1 MTHRDR
7 ETVSKRKAIRDL
19 EAYEDTLTI
28 DVEKTVQRIR
38 DRAKILHNE
47 VDRFITTM
55 LSKLKTAF
63 EKEMQKIRYA
73 LDKLKGGGSKGPGSR
88 TSSLDKTPR
97 YRSTPMTT
105 KAIDFGLNSHMSNY
119 EDIDSNEKFEK
130 KELRYFDGDISET
143 NLRSLIG
150 HFTFENSS
158 SIPFN
163 AIQRSLQANARSEV
177 KLIKVIPVI
186 RVFGRSTC
194 SDKKKKSLKILNI
207 NSYIS

>member
-47 VDRFITTM
+47 VDRFVTTM
-55 LSKLKTAF
+55 LSKLKSAF

-73 LDKLKGGGSKGPGSR
+73 LDKLKGGSKGPGSR

-97 YRSTPMTT
+97 YRSTPMTA
-105 KAIDFGLNSHMSNY
+105 KGIDFELNSNMSNY
-119 EDIDSNEKFEK
+119 EDIDNNEKFEK
-130 KELRYFDGDISET
+130 KELRYYDGEISET
-143 NLRSLIG
+143 NLRNLIG
-150 HFTFENSS
+150 NFTFENSS
-158 SIPFN
+158 SIAFT
-163 AIQRSLQANARSEV
+163 AMQRSLQANARSEV
-177 KLIKVIPVI
+177 KLIKVHVI
-186 RVFGRSTC
+186 
-194 SDKKKKSLKILNI
+194 NI
-207 NSYIS
+207 

>member
-7 ETVSKRKAIRDL
+7 ETVSKRRAIRDL

-38 DRAKILHNE
+38 DRAKVLHNE
-47 VDRFITTM
+47 VDRYITTM
-55 LSKLKTAF
+55 LSKLKSSF

-73 LDKLKGGGSKGPGSR
+73 LDKLKGGSKGPGSR

-105 KAIDFGLNSHMSNY
+105 KAIDFGLNSHNSNY
-119 EDIDSNEKFEK
+119 EDVDDNDKFDR
-130 KELRYFDGDISET
+130 KELRYFDGEMSES
-143 NLRSLIG
+143 NLRNLIG

-158 SIPFN
+158 SIAFT
-163 AIQRSLQANARSEV
+163 AMQRSLQANARSEI
-177 KLIKVIPVI
+177 KLIKVCFVLSLPV
-186 RVFGRSTC
+186 
-194 SDKKKKSLKILNI
+194 
-207 NSYIS
+207 